1 MCERFYVI
9 RSYIFLYRST
19 KYQRLQGEARM
30 RYQEQRA
37 QAQYTYNAFSTVSNT
52 ISSAKQAAVTQQN
65 KGRPHGPKKGKPRTS
80 TAERPKFQMKSKPTP
95 QTNV

>member
-52 ISSAKQAAVTQQN
+52 ISSVKQAAVTQQN
-65 KGRPHGPKKGKPRTS
+65 KGRPHRPKKGKPRTS